1 MDVLEAL
8 KYFRKKKKIAQKDVL
23 PKKEN
28 KPIEESKLVKPS

>member
-23 PKKEN
+23 PKKRETN
-28 KPIEESKLVKPS
+28 LSKNRNW

>member
-8 KYFRKKKKIAQKDVL
+8 KYFRKRKKLLRKMFYQK
-23 PKKEN
+23 KGN